1 MIVCKKPCTL
11 YDVDLLG
18 AAGVLALG
26 LAAWWLVVAPWQ
38 QMWHDYQAL
47 STARAAAAAIFLKST
62 FFHAIRPPK
71 IIAFS

>member
-47 STARAAAAAIFLKST
+47 STARAAAAARLRDNVKELGALSK
-62 FFHAIRPPK
+62 A
-71 IIAFS
+71 